1 MSAPPVNNPTDW
13 PISQASLRHHW
24 KLYLAEGIVL
34 ILLGMAAVV
43 VPPVAGIAATVF
55 IGWMLLIAG
64 VVGLVSTFRAKT
76 APGVIWSALSAV
88 IAIVAGGLLVWFPLT
103 GLVTLTLVLIGYLLA
118 DGVVTIVFA
127 LSHRREASG
136 RWGWMLINGIVDLIL
151 AAIIYMAL
159 PQAFAW
165 AVGLIVGFDLVFGGT
180 TLVVMA
186 LAARESA

>member
-13 PISQASLRHHW
+13 PLTRASLRHHW
-24 KLYLAEGIVL
+24 KLYLGEGIVL
-34 ILLGMAAVV
+34 ILLGVAAVV

-64 VVGLVSTFRAKT
+64 IVGLISTFRAKS
-76 APGVIWSALSAV
+76 APGVAWSLLSAA
-88 IAIVAGGLLVWFPLT
+88 IAIVAGGLLVWYPLT

-159 PQAFAW
+159 PEAFAW

>member
-13 PISQASLRHHW
+13 PLSHASLQHHW
-24 KLYLAEGIVL
+24 KLYLAEGILL
-34 ILLGMAAVV
+34 ILLGLAAVI

-64 VVGLVSTFRAKT
+64 VVGIVSTFRAKS
-76 APGVIWSALSAV
+76 APGLIWSLLSAA

-127 LSHRREASG
+127 LSHRRESSG

-186 LAARESA
+186 LAARERA

>member
-13 PISQASLRHHW
+13 PLTQASLRHHW
-24 KLYLAEGIVL
+24 KLYLAEGILLIVL
-34 ILLGMAAVV
+34 GLAAVV

-55 IGWMLLIAG
+55 IGWMLIIAG
-64 VVGLVSTFRAKT
+64 VVGLVSTFRAKS
-76 APGVIWSALSAV
+76 APGVVWSVLSAA

-118 DGVVTIVFA
+118 DGVVTIVFS
-127 LSHRREASG
+127 LNHRREASG

-186 LAARESA
+186 LAAREAA